1 MNKQEKLAE
10 LHSIRTTLD
19 KVAKSYCATSE
30 ERKTVKE
37 ISMRLFT
44 EQILPLAEK
53 LTVELV
59 KDTEELVANNAP
71 SGVQL
76 IDLGLPSGTLW
87 VDRNLGADA
96 PEKAGDYFR
105 FGETTPFTGNSPKY
119 KYDDIDSDIAGT
131 DRDAATVILG
141 KEYRTPTLDQIKE
154 LLKECKWKRTT
165 QNGVK
170 GMKVTGPNGN
180 SIFFPASGYRGIS
193 SSTLKKVG
201 SGGSYWSASPYSSND
216 GHNLG
221 FTSKGWDW
229 FIDDRAFGYPVRAVA
244 EKLLGCRKN

>member
-19 KVAKSYCATSE
+19 KVAKSYCATPE

-44 EQILPLAEK
+44 EQILPLVEELTTELVRDTEK
-53 LTVELV
+53 L
-59 KDTEELVANNAP
+59 VADNSP

-87 VDRNLGADA
+87 ADRNLGADA
-96 PEKAGDYFR
+96 PEKAGDYYR
-105 FGETTPFTGNSPKY
+105 FGETVPFTENSPEY
-119 KYDDIDSDIAGT
+119 VYDKIEGDIAGT
-131 DRDAATVILG
+131 DRDAATVNLG
-141 KEYRTPTLDQIKE
+141 KNYRMPTFDQIKE
-154 LLKECKWKRTT
+154 LLDECKWTWTK

-180 SIFFPASGYRGIS
+180 SIFFPASGYRNYSNGS
-193 SSTLKKVG
+193 LNDVG
-201 SGGSYWSASPYSSND
+201 SYGYYCSASANNSNN
-216 GHNLG
+216 GHNLYFNTSYWYWSSNTRASG
-221 FTSKGWDW
+221 F
-229 FIDDRAFGYPVRAVA
+229 PVRAVA
-244 EKLLGCRKN
+244 EEFAIKH

>member
-44 EQILPLAEK
+44 EQILPLAED
-53 LTVELV
+53 LTAELV
-59 KDTEELVANNAP
+59 KDTEKLVANNAP

-87 VDRNLGADA
+87 ADRNLGADA
-96 PEKAGDYFR
+96 PEKAGDYYR
-105 FGETTPFTGNSPKY
+105 FGETIPFTEDSPEY
-119 KYDDIDSDIAGT
+119 VYYEIEGDIAGT
-131 DRDAATVILG
+131 DRDAVTVNLG
-141 KEYRTPTLDQIKE
+141 KNYRMPTFDQIKE
-154 LLKECKWKRTT
+154 LLDECKWTWTKK
-165 QNGVK
+165 NGIN

-180 SIFFPASGYRGIS
+180 SIFFPASGSRVNSGG
-193 SSTLKKVG
+193 TLNNVG
-201 SGGSYWSASPYSSND
+201 SYGYFWSASPFNSKLGHYLYFYSGSWYWGNTCQAY
-216 GHNLG
+216 G
-221 FTSKGWDW
+221 F
-229 FIDDRAFGYPVRAVA
+229 PVRPVA
-244 EKLLGCRKN
+244 EEFAVRS

>member
-44 EQILPLAEK
+44 EQILPLAEE
-53 LTVELV
+53 LTAELV
-59 KDTEELVANNAP
+59 KDTEKLVANNAP

-87 VDRNLGADA
+87 TDRNLGADA
-96 PEKAGDYFR
+96 PEKTGDYYR
-105 FGETTPFTGNSPKY
+105 FGETVPFTEKSPEYVYDKIEGN
-119 KYDDIDSDIAGT
+119 IAGT
-131 DRDAATVILG
+131 DRDAATVNLG
-141 KEYRTPTLDQIKE
+141 KNYRMPTLDQIKE
-154 LLKECKWKRTT
+154 LLDDCKWKWTK
-165 QNGVK
+165 QNGVN

-180 SIFFPASGYRGIS
+180 SIFFPASGYRDYSSGTLYNVGIY
-193 SSTLKKVG
+193 G
-201 SGGSYWSASPYSSND
+201 YYWSASPYSGNYGNTLTFYSSSWSWYCD
-216 GHNLG
+216 G
-221 FTSKGWDW
+221 
-229 FIDDRAFGYPVRAVA
+229 RAFGFPIRPVA
-244 EKLLGCRKN
+244 EELLGCRKN